1 MEDFEQV
8 ECEFCKKTFS
18 KSSIL
23 VHIGKNKS
31 CKSHYGNRFYDLKR
45 KKNNEKKQRSR
56 KKLGKEKE
64 LKRQRELYAQDSK
77 KKEKKRKGNIFRQNN
92 QSWQVKRD
100 GNIGHQLMYQKKLT
114 LKV

>member
-18 KSSIL
+18 KSSVL

-77 KKEKKRKGNIFRQNN
+77 KKEKATFYFDTATN
-92 QSWQVKRD
+92 
-100 GNIGHQLMYQKKLT
+100 KLELEFEIKCYFIIIT
-114 LKV
+114 FHFSTYPTI